1 MSYTPPAFVPTFGS
15 EQVTIDVSAPFQPR
29 AFIIFTAAVAMPT
42 PVRRLSVWKTGM
54 FFEPGTLYSFSQGM
68 QCFLNAAWIAG
79 YCVGTTFASITE
91 EALTVCAWSTFR
103 SGAVVLG

>member
-15 EQVTIDVSAPFQPR
+15 EHVTIEVWAGSQPR

-54 FFEPGTLYSFSQGM
+54 FFEPGTLYSFNHGM
-68 QCFLNAAWIAG
+68 QYFLNAAWIAG
-79 YCVGTTFASITE
+79 YCVGTTLASIT
-91 EALTVCAWSTFR
+91 ADAFTVCA
-103 SGAVVLG
+103 